1 MTHSFVRELSACP
14 EDQGTGDKRFSER
27 WLSDSV
33 LVQPLATKFRRKKAY
48 IDPNISLNLDT
59 TDLAG
64 GRLSQVDNIW
74 VSQGPTFALPF
85 SSQRR
90 VSAAVPGILT
100 QGDKT
105 VGTTKENNYSRRWE
119 KWGGR

>member
-1 MTHSFVRELSACP
+1 M
-14 EDQGTGDKRFSER
+14 
-27 WLSDSV
+27 
-33 LVQPLATKFRRKKAY
+33 QPLATKFRRKKAY

-74 VSQGPTFALPF
+74 VSQGPVKHCILRLDSRLQRETVTFALPF

-105 VGTTKENNYSRRWE
+105 VGTTKKNNYSRRWE